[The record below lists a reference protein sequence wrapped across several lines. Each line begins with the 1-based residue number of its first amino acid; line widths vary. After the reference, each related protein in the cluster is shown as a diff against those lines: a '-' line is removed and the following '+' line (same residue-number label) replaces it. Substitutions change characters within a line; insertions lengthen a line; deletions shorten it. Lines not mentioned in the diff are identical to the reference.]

1 MLTRRGATGDSRRTR
16 RWVRSLLQGT
26 AAAAET
32 RSTTGGTA
40 LAPPALMSIVT
51 KTSTLPIEPHDAPR
65 ATPPT
70 PPEVAVRE
78 PAGVTSDPLDDL
90 LENPYDN
97 IACTD

>member
-1 MLTRRGATGDSRRTR
+1 
-16 RWVRSLLQGT
+16 
-26 AAAAET
+26 
-32 RSTTGGTA
+32 
-40 LAPPALMSIVT
+40 MSIVT